1 MLQNSDIVTFHSYE
15 NRASTYKAVQALE
28 LLGRPLICTEYLA
41 RGYNSTFESVL
52 PLFAEKDIGAIHWGF
67 VSGKTQTIYPWRSW
81 VSIIRF
87 WDGLFSDEPNPWH
100 HDLLYENG
108 SASSLSEVEFIRTQ
122 ISLKTRENTTE

>member
-1 MLQNSDIVTFHSYE
+1 M
-15 NRASTYKAVQALE
+15 
-28 LLGRPLICTEYLA
+28 A
-41 RGYNSTFESVL
+41 RGHNSTFESIL

-108 SASSLSEVEFIRTQ
+108 SAYSLSEVEFIRTQ
-122 ISLKTRENTTE
+122 ISSKTREKMTE